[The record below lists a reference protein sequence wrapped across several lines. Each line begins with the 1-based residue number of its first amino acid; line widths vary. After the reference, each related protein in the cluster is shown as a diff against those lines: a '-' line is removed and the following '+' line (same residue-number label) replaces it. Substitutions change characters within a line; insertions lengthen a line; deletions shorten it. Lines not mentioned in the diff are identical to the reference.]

1 MAGVELAGTSRDG
14 RSHHAMT
21 ALRETVIERPI
32 GPTSAPGA
40 DYAELRR
47 AVLAAALLDR
57 AYGYYLLRGGLCFA
71 FLLVAAAF
79 SVILPRTAWS
89 VLLVAPMLAFSIVQV
104 ALLGHDAG
112 HLEVFRSTRRNWALG
127 LLCWSTVAGVG
138 FWYWNDRH
146 NRHHGHTNDPGAD
159 PDLQGGGLLA
169 FTEEEAAAR
178 HGWRRVALRYQGV
191 LIVLAACTLAF
202 VFRVES
208 AVFAWRTL
216 RGARRA
222 AELALLSANLLVWLL
237 VIVGLGWFGVGLLV
251 SSQVAAS
258 LYLAALIAP
267 NHKGMPVWAKDAQI
281 SFLER
286 QVLGSRNVTSHPVWD
301 FVFGGLNYQ
310 IEHHLFPNMPRVN
323 FKRARAIVKPYVQA
337 RGLDYLE
344 VGPLTSYLMIYESYR
359 ELKETLA
366 KS

>member
-1 MAGVELAGTSRDG
+1 LSV
-14 RSHHAMT
+14 
-21 ALRETVIERPI
+21 VI
-32 GPTSAPGA
+32 
-40 DYAELRR
+40 
-47 AVLAAALLDR
+47 
-57 AYGYYLLRGGLCFA
+57 
-71 FLLVAAAF
+71 
-79 SVILPRTAWS
+79 
-89 VLLVAPMLAFSIVQV
+89 VAPLLAFAIVQV
-104 ALLGHDAG
+104 TLLGHDAG
-112 HLEVFRSTRRNWALG
+112 HLEVFQSTRLNWGLG

-146 NRHHGHTNDPGAD
+146 NKHHGHTNDPDAD

-178 HGWRRVALRYQGV
+178 QGWKRAALRFQGI
-191 LIVLAACTLAF
+191 LILLAACTLAF

-208 AVFAWRTL
+208 ALFAWRNL
-216 RGARRA
+216 RGRRRA
-222 AELALLSANLLVWLL
+222 LELTLLGANLMAWLL
-237 VIVGLGWFGVGLLV
+237 VVFALGWGGLGLLL
-251 SSQVAAS
+251 SSQVIAS

-267 NHKGMPVWAKDAQI
+267 NHKGMPVWAKDAEI

-323 FKRARAIVKPYVQA
+323 FRRARAIVRPYVLE

-344 VGPLTSYLMIYESYR
+344 VGPLASYWMIYEAYR
-359 ELKETLA
+359 DLKQTLN
-366 KS
+366 KG

>member
-1 MAGVELAGTSRDG
+1 
-14 RSHHAMT
+14 MT
-21 ALRETVIERPI
+21 AVQVGTTAQVAKPQ
-32 GPTSAPGA
+32 SAPGS

-47 AVLAAALLDR
+47 AVVAAGLLGR
-57 AYGYYLLRGGLCFA
+57 TYGYYLFRGGLCFA
-71 FLLVAAAF
+71 FLGIAIALAAA
-79 SVILPRTAWS
+79 LPRTAAS
-89 VLLVAPMLAFSIVQV
+89 VLVVAPLLAFSIVQV

-146 NRHHGHTNDPGAD
+146 NRHHGHTNDPDSD

-178 HGWRRVALRYQGV
+178 HGWKRAALRFQGV
-191 LIVLAACTLAF
+191 LIVFAACTLAF

-208 AVFAWRTL
+208 AIFAWRNL
-216 RGARRA
+216 RGGRRA
-222 AELALLSANLLVWLL
+222 VELALLGANLCAWVLL
-237 VIVGLGWFGVGLLV
+237 VAGLGWTGVAILV
-251 SSQVAAS
+251 SSQVIAS

-267 NHKGMPVWAKDAQI
+267 NHKGMPVWAKEADI

-323 FKRARAIVKPYVQA
+323 FRSARAIIKPYVEA

-344 VGPLTSYLMIYESYR
+344 VSPLASYRMIYDSYR
-359 ELKETLA
+359 ELKQTLA
-366 KS
+366 KG